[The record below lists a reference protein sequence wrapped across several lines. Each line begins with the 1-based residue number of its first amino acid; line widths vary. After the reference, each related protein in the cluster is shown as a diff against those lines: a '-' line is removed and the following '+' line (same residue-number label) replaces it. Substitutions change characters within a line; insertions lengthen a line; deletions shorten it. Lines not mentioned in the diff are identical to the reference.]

1 MSFKESKQKILRFF
15 GGHFLY
21 YAITALC
28 KSLKIEKYNYE
39 VIENLNSKNQN
50 YVLAFWHGTMLLP
63 WYLHGAP
70 NFAALTSKSKD
81 GDLLANILKKWN
93 YNVVRGSSSTGGDVA
108 LGIMVDYARNK
119 YSITITPDGPR
130 GPRHKFKAGAVITA
144 KKTKIPVILAGV
156 AFKRKKTL
164 SNWDKFEIPYFFTT
178 ANIVYSEPIYVDNN
192 LTYEQTSVIISEC
205 EEKLNKLQV
214 QAQDFNLN

>member
-1 MSFKESKQKILRFF
+1 MSLKKSKQGFLRFL
-15 GGHFLY
+15 GDHFLY
-21 YAITALC
+21 YAITVLC
-28 KSLKIEKYNYE
+28 KSLKIIKHNYQ

-81 GDLLANILKKWN
+81 GDLLAKILKKWK
-93 YNVVRGSSSTGGDVA
+93 YQVVRGSSSTGGDVA

-119 YSITITPDGPR
+119 YSIAITPDGPR
-130 GPRHKFKAGAVITA
+130 GPRHKFKAGAVVTA
-144 KKTKIPVILAGV
+144 KKTRIPVVLAGV
-156 AFKRKKTL
+156 AFKKKKVL

-178 ANIVYSEPIYVDNN
+178 ANVIYSEPIYVDSD
-192 LTYEQTSVIISEC
+192 LTYEETSAVISKCDKE
-205 EEKLNKLQV
+205 LNKLQL
-214 QAQDFNLN
+214 QAQDFNT